1 MKHAAKAKKVWPL
14 VTLLSPSLSLSG
26 FGRPLNT
33 PAAFHVHKCQGGI
46 APARAAAPP
55 LRPRLLLF
63 ACQRSHSSAGQAF
76 LSGAQVKDKIVVGSV
91 SLNLWAE
98 GAHHSL
104 KARLKAVRCERPRL
118 PHDLA
123 GRHDLSDISAPH
135 PLQVQHVQ
143 RNANSSRPHNAQ
155 NRPEAKGVISPGT
168 GTRIKEKD
176 CWHFLNF
183 HPHAP
188 NHSHISRAAL
198 RCTIPHPTPADP
210 LALTSSN
217 RPNSVPSTA
226 RLVYKCMPAT
236 CVTPRSESART
247 PARSPRP
254 LSPSAILTRLDRSL
268 PVLPTGVW
276 WHAELCCGMLSL
288 EGQHELRGLL
298 ARPDEQRDGDHQ
310 ELGGEQPQRGH
321 D

>member
-1 MKHAAKAKKVWPL
+1 M
-14 VTLLSPSLSLSG
+14 
-26 FGRPLNT
+26 
-33 PAAFHVHKCQGGI
+33 
-46 APARAAAPP
+46 
-55 LRPRLLLF
+55 
-63 ACQRSHSSAGQAF
+63 
-76 LSGAQVKDKIVVGSV
+76 KDKIVVGSV

-210 LALTSSN
+210 LALTPQTAPTAYPRRRASSTSAC
-217 RPNSVPSTA
+217 RP
-226 RLVYKCMPAT
+226 R
-236 CVTPRSESART
+236 VTPRSESART

-268 PVLPTGVW
+268 PVLGASHWRVVACRAVL
-276 WHAELCCGMLSL
+276 WHALT
-288 EGQHELRGLL
+288 
-298 ARPDEQRDGDHQ
+298 
-310 ELGGEQPQRGH
+310 
-321 D
+321 